1 MIAKEYLSKRILY
14 RLEPFIREDVKE
26 IVMNDFYKE
35 FCEWERQELL
45 TIIRHYKPEITDI
58 EVLSPEKLW
67 LERVIQLID
76 EEFGKF
82 NSNKE

>member
-1 MIAKEYLSKRILY
+1 MIAKDYLSKRILH

-26 IVMNDFYKE
+26 IVMNEFYKE

-58 EVLSPEKLW
+58 EVLAPEKLW

-82 NSNKE
+82 NSNEE